1 MDGYFNIPVYLLK
14 NSFQISFIAKKSFQV
29 IVNNCMPYKLFAT
42 MYGIEMVEVTAD
54 FHFGFQNLAS

>member
-1 MDGYFNIPVYLLK
+1 
-14 NSFQISFIAKKSFQV
+14 
-29 IVNNCMPYKLFAT
+29 MPYKLFAT